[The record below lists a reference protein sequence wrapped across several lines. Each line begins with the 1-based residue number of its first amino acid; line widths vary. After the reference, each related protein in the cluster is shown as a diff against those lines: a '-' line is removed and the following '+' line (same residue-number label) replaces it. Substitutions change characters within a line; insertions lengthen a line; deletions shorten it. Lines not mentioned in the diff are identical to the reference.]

1 MTPGDPTDATHTAT
15 PAETDETGESDDYD
29 ESDDYVYHVDGELV
43 PAAEATVSVRDRG
56 FMYGDAA
63 FETLRAYGGSV
74 FEWDAHARRLA
85 GTCEALQL
93 DHGLS
98 TADLRERVQE
108 TLAAN
113 GLSEAYVRLSVT
125 RGVQPGKLTPAPDV
139 DPTVVVL
146 VKGLPRGGRE
156 SGPVWDGPATVQTV
170 KTRRVPDRAIPATA
184 KTHNYLNGILARLEL
199 RVTGA
204 DEALVLDSDG
214 RVAEGATSN
223 VFFVSDDALC
233 TPSLDGPVLPG
244 VTRDVVLDL
253 AREEGIPVR
262 EGAFTPDD
270 VRGAAEVFLTNTTW
284 ELRPVATVD
293 GIDCGGGPVT
303 TLLSRLFDERVEREH
318 YGGAV
323 VESDDGVD
331 GDAGETTDGETVEG
345 TAVDSRWDVDGGT

>member
-1 MTPGDPTDATHTAT
+1 MTADPTT
-15 PAETDETGESDDYD
+15 PTGGGDDDGDGDDTGEAYL
-29 ESDDYVYHVDGELV
+29 YHVDGDLV
-43 PAAEATVSVRDRG
+43 PASDATVSVRDRG

-63 FETLRAYGGSV
+63 FETLRAYGGEV
-74 FEWDAHARRLA
+74 FAWDAHARRLD
-85 GTCEALQL
+85 GTCEVLQL

-98 TADLRERVQE
+98 DDDLHRRVRE

-113 GLSEAYVRLSVT
+113 DLADAYVRLSVT
-125 RGVQPGKLTPAPDV
+125 RGVQPGKLSPSPEV

-146 VKGLPRGGRE
+146 VDELPPGGRE
-156 SGPVWDGPATVQTV
+156 STPVWDGPATVQTV
-170 KTRRVPDRAIPATA
+170 KTRRVPDRAIPSHA

-214 RVAEGATSN
+214 YVAEGATSN
-223 VFFVSDDALC
+223 VFFVSDEALC

-244 VTRDVVLDL
+244 VTRDVVVGL

-262 EGAFTPDD
+262 EGQFTPDD
-270 VRGAAEVFLTNTTW
+270 VRNAAEVFVTNTTW
-284 ELRPVATVD
+284 ELRPVETVD

-318 YGGAV
+318 YRGETGDAGA
-323 VESDDGVD
+323 
-331 GDAGETTDGETVEG
+331 DAGETDGTDGG
-345 TAVDSRWDVDGGT
+345 GVDSRWDVGSGG